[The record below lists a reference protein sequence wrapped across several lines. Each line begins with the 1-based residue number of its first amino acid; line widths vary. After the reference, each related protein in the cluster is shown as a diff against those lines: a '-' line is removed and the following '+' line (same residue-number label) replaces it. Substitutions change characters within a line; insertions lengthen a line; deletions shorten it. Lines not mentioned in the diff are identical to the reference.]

1 MHNYQASTA
10 YKNSATLPLL
20 SEIPAAIGTFP
31 ISQTLATQS
40 TGAGTWPQVSRPT
53 LTGGVAGGRIAG
65 SPAQMTRGT
74 EEMLNLDDSRAPRRK
89 NSTGDQSMRRSIQDL
104 VSSIDPS
111 VKIEPDVEDLLLDIA
126 DEFIDSVTNFSCR
139 LAKHRGGDTLEVR
152 DLQLH
157 LERNHNIRIPGFQS
171 DETRLSMSQTA
182 ITPAQPPTTGTGAA
196 KKSSGQA
203 THSMTLRS
211 QRITQVQQAKRESK
225 LL

>member
-1 MHNYQASTA
+1 
-10 YKNSATLPLL
+10 
-20 SEIPAAIGTFP
+20 
-31 ISQTLATQS
+31 
-40 TGAGTWPQVSRPT
+40 
-53 LTGGVAGGRIAG
+53 
-65 SPAQMTRGT
+65 MTRGT
-74 EEMLNLDDSRAPRRK
+74 EETLNLDDSRTPRRK
-89 NSTGDQSMRRSIQDL
+89 SSVGDQSMRRSIQDL

-111 VKIEPDVEDLLLDIA
+111 VKIEPDVEDVSSSSYVTALSDTLFSQLLLDIA
-126 DEFIDSVTNFSCR
+126 DEFIDSVTNFACR

-171 DETRLSMSQTA
+171 DETRLSMSQTTIA
-182 ITPAQPPTTGTGAA
+182 PAPPPTTGTGTA

-211 QRITQVQQAKRESK
+211 QRIAQVQQAKRESK